1 MSLNEWSLL
10 YFAVYSIFM
19 FTMFFSLFTTLTVAR
34 MILVIVSWI
43 ANVSVTLFYGIF
55 TSQIGFIFL
64 AGVEVLMVMLIFIQ
78 LGRSQNDNSES

>member
-1 MSLNEWSLL
+1 MSLNDWSLL
-10 YFAVYSIFM
+10 YFASISIFM